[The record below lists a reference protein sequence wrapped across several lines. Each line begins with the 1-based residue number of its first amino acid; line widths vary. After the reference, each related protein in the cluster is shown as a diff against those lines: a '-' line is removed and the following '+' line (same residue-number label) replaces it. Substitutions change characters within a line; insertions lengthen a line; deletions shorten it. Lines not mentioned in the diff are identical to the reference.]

1 LGANCR
7 GPIINKQAKELGF
20 QTFEMN
26 ERAIR
31 AISATN
37 QAACDKSETP
47 IIRCA
52 MLEAKYATTSWKPST
67 LEVGSQGE
75 KTEAENKE
83 LLNRREEKKATSD
96 DEQGI

>member
-1 LGANCR
+1 MCNYVGS
-7 GPIINKQAKELGF
+7 Q
-20 QTFEMN
+20 
-26 ERAIR
+26 IR
-31 AISATN
+31 N
-37 QAACDKSETP
+37 DK
-47 IIRCA
+47 
-52 MLEAKYATTSWKPST
+52 LEAGSWKPST